1 MRARPARAIEN
12 GEGIMNARRKMLGWL
27 AGALALGA
35 GWRAHAASP
44 IEVYK
49 SPGCGCCDDWVEHL
63 RANGFEART
72 HDVDDT
78 SVYRRRYHVPVR
90 FASCHTAIVAGYSIE
105 GHVPARE
112 IKRLLAE
119 RPKAQGLAVPD
130 MPMGSPGMEGPRTDP
145 YDVLL
150 FQRDGS
156 AVVYASYGR

>member
-1 MRARPARAIEN
+1 LN
-12 GEGIMNARRKMLGWL
+12 GEADMNRRRKFLGAL
-27 AGALALGA
+27 AGGLALGA
-35 GWRAHAASP
+35 AWRAHGAP
-44 IEVYK
+44 LIEVYK
-49 SPGCGCCDDWVEHL
+49 SPGCGCCDDWIEHL
-63 RANGFEART
+63 RANGFEVRA
-72 HDVDDT
+72 HDVEDT

-90 FASCHTAIVAGYSIE
+90 FASCHTGVVAGYSIE

-130 MPMGSPGMEGPRTDP
+130 MPAGSPGMEGPKSEP

-156 AVVYASYGR
+156 SVTYASYGR